1 LRNRK
6 KGDAETKR
14 KWELKAKHKL
24 ANLRNEK
31 LKDKKKLGHDILM
44 PEVFVSNYMKQQ
56 RNFVKYRRQKNETKD
71 VEDKQSVALPKDQRV
86 PANSLIL
93 AVRIKQSTN
102 TTP

>member
-1 LRNRK
+1 MRNRK

-44 PEVFVSNYMKQQ
+44 PEVFVSNYMK
-56 RNFVKYRRQKNETKD
+56 
-71 VEDKQSVALPKDQRV
+71 
-86 PANSLIL
+86 
-93 AVRIKQSTN
+93 
-102 TTP
+102 